1 MTWPWYGHADIA
13 GLFHY
18 DTLANIKNG
27 TYVSYTNDRL
37 VFYNDDTSSYETS
50 SITFTGYVR
59 CISFMIISYNL
70 ISPDML
76 FSSFV
81 SCSIPS
87 FDHDVDVVSTYIK
100 LHSEWEIR

>member
-37 VFYNDDTSSYETS
+37 VFYNDDRYETS
-50 SITFTGYVR
+50 STIFTGYVH

-87 FDHDVDVVSTYIK
+87 FDHDVDVVFH